1 MQVLFTVF
9 NRKPIFF
16 GILIMAKII
25 DVMRVNVA
33 AISIILLELHS
44 KSKDF
49 WRMGSVCS
57 AFRIP

>member
-9 NRKPIFF
+9 STKQFF
-16 GILIMAKII
+16 WGYFNHAKII

-33 AISIILLELHS
+33 AISILLELNK

-49 WRMGSVCS
+49 WRMVCVGS